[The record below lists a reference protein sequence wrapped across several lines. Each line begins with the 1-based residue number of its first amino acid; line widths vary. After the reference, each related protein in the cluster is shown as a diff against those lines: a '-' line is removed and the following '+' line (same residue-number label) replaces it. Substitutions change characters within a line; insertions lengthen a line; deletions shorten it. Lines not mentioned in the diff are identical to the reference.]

1 MTKYALLSVFNK
13 TNIEHLARFLVSKDY
28 NLLSSG
34 GTAKFLASNNIPV
47 TEVSDF
53 TKSPEFTDPTD
64 PSKGTTGN
72 TIFTINERFTSIES
86 IQRHV
91 ENASQ
96 NDYFPEFYEIM
107 GNYGKVIGIG
117 GEVLHSIR

>member
-1 MTKYALLSVFNK
+1 MDIKCINLGYVVADEKADHVEEIFK
-13 TNIEHLARFLVSKDY
+13 THAEWMDGFYSSDNDGESHLISAY
-28 NLLSSG
+28 
-34 GTAKFLASNNIPV
+34 
-47 TEVSDF
+47 F

-72 TIFTINERFTSIES
+72 TIFTINERFTSMES
-86 IQRHV
+86 IQRHM

-107 GNYGKVIGIG
+107 GNYGKVVGIG
-117 GEVLHSIR
+117 GEILHSIR

>member
-1 MTKYALLSVFNK
+1 MDMKC
-13 TNIEHLARFLVSKDY
+13 I
-28 NLLSSG
+28 NLG
-34 GTAKFLASNNIPV
+34 YV
-47 TEVSDF
+47 VSDEKADHVEAIFKKHAEWMDGFYSSDNNGESHLISAHF

-72 TIFTINERFTSIES
+72 TIFTINERFTSMES
-86 IQRHV
+86 IQRHM

-96 NDYFPEFYEIM
+96 NDYFPEFYEIV

-117 GEVLHSIR
+117 GEILHSIR

>member
-1 MTKYALLSVFNK
+1 MEIKSINLGYIVADEK
-13 TNIEHLARFLVSKDY
+13 AEHVEEIFKKHAEWMNGFYWSK
-28 NLLSSG
+28 
-34 GTAKFLASNNIPV
+34 NNGKSHLI
-47 TEVSDF
+47 SAYF

-107 GNYGKVIGIG
+107 GNYGKVTGIG
-117 GEVLHSIR
+117 GGVLHSII

>member
-1 MTKYALLSVFNK
+1 MEIKCINLGYVVADEK
-13 TNIEHLARFLVSKDY
+13 AEHVEGIFKKHAKWMNGFYSSK
-28 NLLSSG
+28 
-34 GTAKFLASNNIPV
+34 NNGESHLI
-47 TEVSDF
+47 SAYF

-91 ENASQ
+91 ENASK
-96 NDYFPEFYEIM
+96 NDYFPDFAKILED
-107 GNYGKVIGIG
+107 YGKVLSMG
-117 GEVLHSIR
+117 GSVYVSIR

>member
-1 MTKYALLSVFNK
+1 MEIKCINLGYVVADEK
-13 TNIEHLARFLVSKDY
+13 AEHVEQIFKKHAKWMSGFYSSKNDGESHLISAY
-28 NLLSSG
+28 
-34 GTAKFLASNNIPV
+34 
-47 TEVSDF
+47 F

-96 NDYFPEFYEIM
+96 NDYFPEFYEII
-107 GNYGKVIGIG
+107 GNYGKVVGIG

>member
-1 MTKYALLSVFNK
+1 MDPSPAPVMITAPISGFWPVCSAIWHNSR
-13 TNIEHLARFLVSKDY
+13 A
-28 NLLSSG
+28 SSRLIS
-34 GTAKFLASNNIPV
+34 AY
-47 TEVSDF
+47 F

-64 PSKGTTGN
+64 PLNGTTGN